1 MKSIFGSELKVLP
14 EEFSSIQTG
23 SQWCWEPLKIESRCY
38 IEVVCVERKP
48 DGNWWVLVVAIRDG
62 GGVAKGRQSWNE
74 LSRFVEAAVLTKAA
88 GG

>member
-1 MKSIFGSELKVLP
+1 MKSIFGSKLKVLP
-14 EEFSSIQTG
+14 EEFSSIRSG
-23 SQWCWEPLKIESRCY
+23 SQWCWEPLKI
-38 IEVVCVERKP
+38 
-48 DGNWWVLVVAIRDG
+48 GNWWVLVVAIRDG